1 MGNPMHLERRQRM
14 SEAFN
19 RAVEVPMLIFS
30 ILVVPLLVIPFVIS
44 LSNTAETALLT
55 ADWVL
60 WGTFAAELAIKTYL
74 APNRR
79 RYLLSHWYDVLIVA
93 IPFLRPLRITRSL
106 RILRLA
112 RVARLAAIIVRI
124 KFVSQDIL
132 GRHGLHY
139 ALASG
144 LILTIILAALVAFL
158 ERNAGG
164 NITDFGTAL
173 WWAAVTVTTVGYGDT
188 FPITP
193 EGRGVG
199 VVLMLAGIALFG
211 VLTANIAAF
220 FVEEKHNG
228 ADVARPD
235 LAAEI
240 GLLRTQVAEL
250 SDLLRRFRGTSAL
263 EVSED

>member
-1 MGNPMHLERRQRM
+1 MHLERRQRM
-14 SEAFN
+14 SEAFD
-19 RAVEVPMLIFS
+19 RAAEIPMLVLS
-30 ILVVPLLVIPFVIS
+30 ILIVPLLIIPFVVS
-44 LSNTAETALLT
+44 LSNTTETALLT
-55 ADWVL
+55 ADYVI
-60 WGTFAAELAIKTYL
+60 WGTFATELAIKTYL
-74 APNRR
+74 APNRH

-112 RVARLAAIIVRI
+112 RVARLATVVIRI
-124 KFVSQDIL
+124 KFVSQEVL

-139 ALASG
+139 ALVSG
-144 LILTIILAALVAFL
+144 LILTIALAALVAFL
-158 ERNAGG
+158 ERNADG

-173 WWAAVTVTTVGYGDT
+173 WWAAVTVTTVGYGDA

-199 VVLMLAGIALFG
+199 VVLMLLGITLFG

-220 FVEEKHNG
+220 FVEEKHSD
-228 ADVARPD
+228 ADMERPD

-240 GLLRTQVAEL
+240 GSLRTQVAEL
-250 SDLLRRFRGTSAL
+250 NEILRRFRGLPGS
-263 EVSED
+263 EVSGD